1 MFFDVLACYHWL
13 ISTKHKVKLTLM
25 GISFV
30 LQMFGYKTTNRTN
43 DNFDLMMVQPHGHAL
58 RSPSPHD
65 TSSGNHECLL
75 KILCQ
80 STPDVLYKHTKKTHN
95 SQLQA
100 GKSHSDSS
108 SGDQDFLRTIWW
120 QHIVQ
125 LLNQRRHTEQC
136 WRVTWAM
143 NLWTDM
149 SLTVWIGL
157 LIPSCLFSTV
167 NVFSFRRRAC

>member
-80 STPDVLYKHTKKTHN
+80 STPDVLYKHTKKPITVN
-95 SQLQA
+95 SKLAKVIQIHPLETRTFWEQFD
-100 GKSHSDSS
+100 GNILYSCSTSDATRSNVGVS
-108 SGDQDFLRTIWW
+108 YELWIF
-120 QHIVQ
+120 
-125 LLNQRRHTEQC
+125 EP
-136 WRVTWAM
+136 TWA
-143 NLWTDM
+143 
-149 SLTVWIGL
+149 
-157 LIPSCLFSTV
+157 
-167 NVFSFRRRAC
+167 